1 MNWAGRIVCL
11 LLLPFAVVWLLGMVG
26 FGITWALVGTA
37 LDYLEK

>member
-1 MNWAGRIVCL
+1 MNWAERAA
-11 LLLPFAVVWLLGMVG
+11 LLPFAVVWLLGMVG